1 LKGVELFVAKLSS
14 LKEGDLSILRGLGGS
29 PLDADLRGFDLFTGI
44 WWPVRANHADT
55 PRRNVAWLVS
65 KLYAFSPLP
74 HIGTGE
80 SLASCLGRC
89 ECELLDERERKRF
102 RTCFDSLLATPLEG
116 LEFPLRWALGVIS
129 DASIGKIPYRGIDW
143 VRLIDD
149 LSIWDRGVHHRKKR
163 DIREI
168 WAEDYFAAVSRERRK
183 RHARGSSHDSEPQ
196 PGQPQQG

>member
-1 LKGVELFVAKLSS
+1 MNGVELFVMRLSS
-14 LKEGDLSILRGLGGS
+14 LKEGDLSILRGLAGS

-89 ECELLDERERKRF
+89 ECELLDERECELLDERKRKRF

-116 LEFPLRWALGVIS
+116 LEFPLRWALGAIS
-129 DASIGKIPYRGIDW
+129 DASIGKIPHRERMEGLDW
-143 VRLIDD
+143 VRLLND
-149 LSIWDRGVHHRKKR
+149 LSIWDRGIHHRKKR
-163 DIREI
+163 DIREV
-168 WAEDYFAAVSRERRK
+168 WAEDYFAAVS
-183 RHARGSSHDSEPQ
+183 
-196 PGQPQQG
+196 